1 MTVGFVW
8 LQDLNDGWV
17 LNVNNFFSV
26 IRFQRQSVL
35 FLCSSTSF
43 QRQSVLFHYKISMM
57 FVLFG

>member
-8 LQDLNDGWV
+8 LRDLNDGWV
-17 LNVNNFFSV
+17 LNVNFFSV
-26 IRFQRQSVL
+26 IRFQRQSVS

-43 QRQSVLFHYKISMM
+43 QRQSFLFRYKISMM